1 MFGKDN
7 FRNEILVKRI
17 KKNIQERE
25 LVKRL
30 NEAVDSI
37 YFYAKSQEHFIRP
50 PQKYDPKEER
60 WHALDAAGLRNGLD
74 YDLFGHKPPAG
85 RHWAWTKERADE
97 AIKDGRLR
105 QHPKT
110 GRPEYKLEASE
121 NSLRDALWDDITA
134 SAFKTGYKTEKKEEL
149 LETIVQM
156 SSNEGGIIADFFS
169 GSGTTATVAERFGRK
184 CGYKLLPDD
193 VEPLLRKKIL
203 DEELKAMGILWVG
216 CMSKP
221 IEDCYS
227 YHKYILGFGRGS
239 LFGKVETHFV
249 SDLGSIPLVFRK
261 GGAYAFLLP
270 NNK

>member
-1 MFGKDN
+1 MFTMLKNIFSRREFTPIINVTVISETGISYRVGLIKAEDFPYKDITYPRAKRFGK
-7 FRNEILVKRI
+7 
-17 KKNIQERE
+17 
-25 LVKRL
+25 
-30 NEAVDSI
+30 
-37 YFYAKSQEHFIRP
+37 
-50 PQKYDPKEER
+50 
-60 WHALDAAGLRNGLD
+60 
-74 YDLFGHKPPAG
+74 
-85 RHWAWTKERADE
+85 
-97 AIKDGRLR
+97 
-105 QHPKT
+105 
-110 GRPEYKLEASE
+110 
-121 NSLRDALWDDITA
+121 
-134 SAFKTGYKTEKKEEL
+134 
-149 LETIVQM
+149 
-156 SSNEGGIIADFFS
+156 
-169 GSGTTATVAERFGRK
+169 K